1 MIGTVLKIS
10 LLRLWNNKQEIVL
23 IFIVPI
29 IFFSIFAMIF
39 TRGIG
44 GTDATV
50 KVAIVDED
58 QSQLSKEVIKELQT
72 HETLEVIADF
82 VRGDHDSAESLCRQI
97 MRQHDVELVIC
108 FPLGLSESKSSDAPL
123 AVRLLAEGTNPIAKQ
138 VASTLLTQALA
149 TTMSR
154 LEQVASVRSVY
165 ATAPIGTEAESQSS
179 ISAST
184 PRGLEIELQ
193 DAFADDKQVP
203 KIAMYAAGIAVMF
216 LLFSASGAGGSLL
229 EEQEAGT
236 LDRLLSSHLSVTQL
250 LLGKWLYILLLG
262 CVQITVMFIFAQL
275 VFGVELT
282 GHLPGFA
289 VMTFSTAAATASLAL
304 CLAVFCRTRAQLNG
318 VSVVLILSMSALG
331 GSMVP
336 RYLMSESMQRFGR
349 ITFNA
354 WALDGYQNVFWYDAP
369 LSALRTEVIVLLAMA
384 AYLLTVARVF
394 ADRWETR

>member
-1 MIGTVLKIS
+1 
-10 LLRLWNNKQEIVL
+10 
-23 IFIVPI
+23 
-29 IFFSIFAMIF
+29 
-39 TRGIG
+39 
-44 GTDATV
+44 
-50 KVAIVDED
+50 
-58 QSQLSKEVIKELQT
+58 
-72 HETLEVIADF
+72 
-82 VRGDHDSAESLCRQI
+82 